1 MSLQKDDWKVT
12 ELDLSSVILRTC
24 LQQSCERNFFG
35 TCPYLSSCYS
45 EEIAEKEPVKSLRL
59 LLGDRLI
66 GGYGENQDTA
76 TVTEGPP

>member
-12 ELDLSSVILRTC
+12 ELDLSSVLLR
-24 LQQSCERNFFG
+24 SSKIFKNKVVNG
-35 TCPYLSSCYS
+35 TASEPVHTW

-76 TVTEGPP
+76 TVTEGLPQ